1 MNRIKKCGR
10 LALLILAVGQTSA
23 AGLRRV
29 VTVLGGT
36 LEGASSAA
44 PLKGKILPGADYQ
57 IIRPDGFTEIDALLP
72 HRHLH

>member
-29 VTVLGGT
+29 VTFLAGRSR
-36 LEGASSAA
+36 APA
-44 PLKGKILPGADYQ
+44 PL
-57 IIRPDGFTEIDALLP
+57 R
-72 HRHLH
+72 R